1 MCSLHSKT
9 DLTFLLY
16 LITFEPI
23 ELKQNFIPHLKVLLC
38 GIYASSSQ
46 WCGCIFILCHTHLKL
61 ALLLHKQG
69 FVATEVATTVNLW
82 FFQTDLTVS
91 LLLFVPN
98 DRKNSLISSNKIKID
113 PQKVIVN

>member
-1 MCSLHSKT
+1 MAES
-9 DLTFLLY
+9 
-16 LITFEPI
+16 FEPLEI
-23 ELKQNFIPHLKVLLC
+23 DQNYIPHLKVLVS
-38 GIYASSSQ
+38 GSNASSSQ
-46 WCGCIFILCHTHLKL
+46 LCGCIFVLCHTHLKL

-82 FFQTDLTVS
+82 FFQTDLPVS